1 MTQEQII
8 KEATALATAANYKG
22 IIIAISDGNFFFINQ
37 PSDMN
42 GVINHCKSI
51 KATTAEP
58 VVHMID
64 FAQETPAHRTVDYKD
79 LGFVFTAQSVEG
91 ESASADG
98 GASGSEGEKNL
109 ELAQAGN
116 KEALAKLTF
125 EELSTLTVKELN
137 ALAAEFGFDP
147 KATKKAEIVAE
158 IIAFSE
164 ELAKATEGAG
174 QGEGDKALDTVV
186 IDNMSIEELK
196 DFATTNGFEFPE
208 DVTREALLDIITEN
222 QAK

>member
-8 KEATALATAANYKG
+8 KEATALATAANFKG

-51 KATTAEP
+51 KATSAEP

-79 LGFVFTAQSVEG
+79 LGFVFTARSVEG
-91 ESASADG
+91 ETASADG

-137 ALAAEFGFDP
+137 ALAAAFGFDP

-164 ELAKATEGAG
+164 ELSKATDQDETV
-174 QGEGDKALDTVV
+174 DTIVL
-186 IDNMSIEELK
+186 DNMSMEELK